1 MNIKRFWAVF
11 FALFLVFALPL
22 TTVVSAAEKKKY
34 KNFQEVAL
42 DMGVEF
48 ASAQKS
54 IDEGDLKAAYDA
66 VNNAYFGYYE
76 VQGFEASVMN
86 FISTKRVNEI
96 ESLFREIKHKLLGNR
111 EANPADIKERIDVL
125 EIKVYRDALVL
136 DGVETKES
144 ADDVGLSL
152 KKTHQLQSADPSQVK
167 RVSFLTS
174 FALLLREGL
183 EAILVC
189 VAIITYLIKSGNR
202 HLCKGVYLGMLAGVI
217 GSVILAYLIELILGG
232 VGKEMVEGWTM
243 FLAVAVLFY
252 VSHWMLH
259 RSEEQAW
266 EAYIQKQVDR
276 SLGKNSQ
283 LVLIGAAFLAVIR
296 EGAELILF
304 YKATISSGLS
314 DFTYSALGFLAA
326 IVVLVVIYVLMRY
339 STVRLPLRPFFM
351 FTSILL
357 FIMCI
362 SFMGKGVKELTEA
375 GVISGSSS
383 LPFMNGF
390 EVDLLGIYP
399 RAETVIPQVMILIG
413 SAWIVLSSAL
423 RNRKAKKVSANQV
436 AEKTI

>member
-1 MNIKRFWAVF
+1 MNIKRFWAAF